1 MTPTTSSTDQPN
13 VVRDLRG
20 LRDQLSQEIK
30 AMSFAEERAYLDQL
44 LAASR
49 ASKANRPEQIPIHEE
64 AASQAA

>member
-13 VVRDLRG
+13 IVRDLRN
-20 LRDQLSQEIK
+20 LRDQLSHEIK

-49 ASKANRPEQIPIHEE
+49 ASRPEQIPSYKE